1 MHDLPLE
8 YALIG
13 FDDPKFSG
21 GIAPE
26 LMRLADSGIVRIVDI
41 VLIQKDADGA
51 ARGFELNDLDPELYR
66 AFVPFGEHV
75 SSLFTQEDLEKAA
88 TWMPANTAA
97 LLLLWENVWTAGLRQ
112 AILDAG
118 GTLLERAQVQPE
130 DVEEFKQAR
139 SDE

>member
-1 MHDLPLE
+1 MLDLPLE
-8 YALIG
+8 YVLVG

-21 GIAPE
+21 GIVPE

-41 VLIQKDADGA
+41 VFIQKDAAGD
-51 ARGFELNDLDPELYR
+51 ARGFELNDLDPEIYK

-97 LLLLWENVWTAGLRQ
+97 VLLLWENLWTAGLRQ
-112 AILDAG
+112 AIKDAG
-118 GTLLERAQVQPE
+118 GILLERAQVQPE
-130 DVEEFKQAR
+130 VVEEFKQAR
-139 SDE
+139 SAE